1 MTDDSVDRFLTNKE
15 RQSRKPEKGP
25 GTLGLV
31 ISLIVIGALGYGGM
45 KLYGAIRDRQIAA
58 EQKKKDEQAARWA
71 ALEAEQQRIEDEK
84 REQIRTADKETLR
97 KLVESCKDQLMEMR
111 AKSVFATNY
120 PYYSPSD
127 LDRFA
132 GIGMPSGGF
141 PSAVLDKY
149 DFDATAWNLERIS
162 NKNYPVSTISF
173 VVEGA
178 EDGFSVRQYAAVFS
192 CQLDGLKARE
202 PERTQVYYLN

>member
-1 MTDDSVDRFLTNKE
+1 VHDDSVDQFVAYKE
-15 RQSRKPEKGP
+15 KQSKEPEKGP
-25 GTLGLV
+25 GALGLI
-31 ISLIVIGALGYGGM
+31 ISLIIICGLGYGGI
-45 KLYGAIRDRQIAA
+45 KLYGAIQDRQITA
-58 EQKKKDEQAARWA
+58 EKKQMDEQAARWA
-71 ALEAEQQRIEDEK
+71 ALEAEQQRIADAK
-84 REQIRTADKETLR
+84 REEIRTADKETLR
-97 KLVESCKDQLMEMR
+97 KVIESCKDQLMTMR
-111 AKSVFATNY
+111 SKSVFATNY

-132 GIGMPSGGF
+132 GIGMPVGGF

-149 DFDATAWNLERIS
+149 DFDATAWNLDRIS
-162 NKNYPVSTISF
+162 NKEYPVSTISL

-192 CQLDGLKARE
+192 CQLDGLKASE